1 MRYPTL
7 FPGSKSFP
15 FFCTSMVGMSLE
27 NTIGVTS
34 EIGALQRIIIHSPD
48 GGIGKIV
55 PSKFKDWLY
64 DDTVYLKQMRR
75 EYNDYVKLLLYFLD
89 PGKLELIKACE
100 ATQKDDEQFDCFKP
114 GHPDYFN
121 SDKVLDV
128 EYLLAKVL
136 QNEHLRDRIIAAV
149 CATEGCSYAIEKELC
164 NISDEHQLAKV
175 LITGTLPQS
184 RKRGVQFIFQPLP
197 NLIFTRD
204 ISIVINDHIL
214 LSKAATEARERE
226 SLLMRYIVFHQLLT
240 ENPNNVIEINES
252 SDFFLL
258 DEVHKNERKT
268 SLEGGDIMMIAP
280 NHLLVGCSERTT
292 VSAINKIIH
301 AVFKR
306 NTGIEK
312 VSVIK
317 IPSQRAIMHIDT
329 VFTHVRRDVWV
340 LFGRFS
346 EELIH
351 ERNQRKFS
359 YYSDMAYSDETFEGV
374 EIFRFFKARN
384 EAYNP
389 SADYRQDVLF
399 KGLEDLL
406 RNISIKDF
414 GVPENEVKIIYSGN
428 NIFPYDER
436 EQWTDS
442 CNLLAL
448 KDGVAIAYDRNEETL
463 NAFQENGFTVIK
475 TTELFTKFEKG
486 ELKPD
491 TVKNTIITL
500 PSNELSRARGGA
512 HCMSLPLLRKPIL

>member
-1 MRYPTL
+1 MT
-7 FPGSKSFP
+7 
-15 FFCTSMVGMSLE
+15 LE
-27 NTIGVTS
+27 NSISVSS
-34 EIGALQRIIIHSPD
+34 EIGTLERIIIHSPD

-64 DDTVYLKQMRR
+64 DDTVYLKQMRK
-75 EYNDYVKLLLYFLD
+75 EYNEYVKLLLYFLD
-89 PGKLELIKACE
+89 PGKIEDIRNCE
-100 ATQKDDEQFDCFKP
+100 MEQKDDRQLDCFKP
-114 GHPDYFN
+114 GHASYFN

-128 EYLLAKVL
+128 EFLLAKVL
-136 QNEHLRDRIIAAV
+136 RNTAIRERIIAAV
-149 CATEGCSYAIEKELC
+149 CATEGCSFAIEKQLC
-164 NISDEHQLAKV
+164 NITDEHQLAKT
-175 LITGTLPQS
+175 LITGTLPQQDS
-184 RKRGVQFIFQPLP
+184 QQSVQFVFQPLP

-204 ISIVINDHIL
+204 ISVVINNHVL

-226 SLLMRYIVFHQLLT
+226 SLLMRYIVFHELLT
-240 ENPNNVIEINES
+240 DDQNRVIEINES

-258 DEVHKNERKT
+258 DEAHQVERKT

-292 VSAINKIIH
+292 ISAINKIIH

-312 VSVIK
+312 ISVVK

-329 VFTHVRRDVWV
+329 VFTHVRKDVWV

-346 EELIH
+346 EQLIH

-374 EIFRFFKARN
+374 EIFRFYKPKSDG
-384 EAYNP
+384 YNP
-389 SADYRQDVLF
+389 SADYRQDVIF

-436 EQWTDS
+436 EQWTDA

-448 KDGVAIAYDRNEETL
+448 KNGVAIAYDRNEETL
-463 NAFQENGFTVIK
+463 KAFQENGFTVIK
-475 TTELFTKFEKG
+475 TSDLFAKFESG
-486 ELKPD
+486 ELTPD
-491 TVKNTIITL
+491 TVTDTIITL

-512 HCMSLPLLRKPIL
+512 HCMSLPLLRKTALS

>member
-1 MRYPTL
+1 MAE
-7 FPGSKSFP
+7 S
-15 FFCTSMVGMSLE
+15 
-27 NTIGVTS
+27 NTIGVSS
-34 EIGALQRIIIHSPD
+34 EIGTLQRIIIHSPD

-75 EYNDYVKLLLYFLD
+75 EYNEYVKLLLYFLD
-89 PGKLELIKACE
+89 PQKMEHINACQ
-100 ATQKDDEQFDCFKP
+100 AAQPGVDQFDCFKP

-121 SDKVLDV
+121 SNKVLDV
-128 EYLLAKVL
+128 EFLLAKVL
-136 QNEHLRDRIIAAV
+136 GNKDVRERMIAAV
-149 CATEGCSYAIEKELC
+149 CATEGCSYEVENKLR
-164 NISDEHQLAKV
+164 NISNEYQLAKV

-184 RKRGVQFIFQPLP
+184 KRQNTQFIFQPLP

-204 ISIVINDHIL
+204 ISIVINDHVL

-226 SLLMRYIVFHQLLT
+226 SLLMRYIVFHELFTNLQS
-240 ENPNNVIEINES
+240 NVIEINES

-258 DEVHKNERKT
+258 DDAHQHNRKT

-292 VSAINKIIH
+292 ISAINKIIH
-301 AVFKR
+301 ELFK
-306 NTGIEK
+306 NKTGIEK
-312 VSVIK
+312 ISVVK

-329 VFTHVRRDVWV
+329 VFTHVRKDVWV

-351 ERNQRKFS
+351 NRNQRKFS
-359 YYSDMAYSDETFEGV
+359 YYSDMAYSDETYEGV
-374 EIFRFFKARN
+374 EIFRFYKAAN
-384 EAYNP
+384 DPYHPA
-389 SADYRQDVLF
+389 SDYRQDIVF

-414 GVPENEVKIIYSGN
+414 GIPENEVKIIYSGN

-448 KDGVAIAYDRNEETL
+448 KNGVAIAYDRNEETL
-463 NAFQENGFTVIK
+463 NGFRENGFTVI
-475 TTELFTKFEKG
+475 TTNELFTRFESG
-486 ELKPD
+486 ELTPD
-491 TVKNTIITL
+491 DVKDTIIIL
-500 PSNELSRARGGA
+500 PSHELSRARGGA
-512 HCMSLPLLRKPIL
+512 HCMSLPLLRKPVTE

>member
-1 MRYPTL
+1 MPD
-7 FPGSKSFP
+7 
-15 FFCTSMVGMSLE
+15 E
-27 NTIGVTS
+27 NNIRVDS
-34 EIGALQRIIIHSPD
+34 ELGTLQRIIIHSPD

-64 DDTVYLKQMRR
+64 DDTVFLKQMRK

-89 PGKLELIKACE
+89 PDKIEHINSFEKKHG
-100 ATQKDDEQFDCFKP
+100 DDSQLDCFKP
-114 GHPDYFN
+114 GHTAYFN

-128 EYLLAKVL
+128 EYLLAKIL
-136 QNEHLRDRIIAAV
+136 RNDHLRDRIISSV
-149 CATEGCSYAIEKELC
+149 CATEGCSYAIEKQLC
-164 NISDEHQLAKV
+164 DIDNVHELAKL
-175 LITGTLPQS
+175 LITGVLPQKDT
-184 RKRGVQFIFQPLP
+184 RKVQFIFQPLP

-204 ISIVINDHIL
+204 ISIVINNHIL

-226 SLLMRYIVFHQLLT
+226 SLLMRYIVYHELFTRKQ
-240 ENPNNVIEINES
+240 ENVIEINES

-258 DEVHKNERKT
+258 DDEQQHERKT

-280 NHLLVGCSERTT
+280 NHLLVGCSARTT
-292 VSAINKIIH
+292 PSAVNKIIH
-301 AVFKR
+301 AIFSN

-312 VSVIK
+312 ISVIK
-317 IPSQRAIMHIDT
+317 IPGQRAIMHIDT

-346 EELIH
+346 EVLMQ
-351 ERNQRKFS
+351 ERNQQKYS
-359 YYSDMAYSDETFEGV
+359 YYHRLADSGETFEGV
-374 EIFRFFKARN
+374 KISRFFKPEN
-384 EAYNP
+384 ESYNP
-389 SADYRQDVLF
+389 AANYRQDIMF

-414 GVPENEVKIIYSGN
+414 DVPENEVKIIYSGN

-463 NAFQENGFTVIK
+463 QAFKESGFSVK
-475 TTELFTKFEKG
+475 KAQELFEQFESRRLMP
-486 ELKPD
+486 EA
-491 TVKNTIITL
+491 VKDTIIIL

-512 HCMSLPLLRKPIL
+512 HCMSLPLLRKALPV

>member
-1 MRYPTL
+1 MI
-7 FPGSKSFP
+7 
-15 FFCTSMVGMSLE
+15 E
-27 NTIGVTS
+27 NNIGVSS
-34 EIGALQRIIIHSPD
+34 EIGTLRRIIIHSPD

-89 PGKLELIKACE
+89 PEKIALVNEHEKSAN
-100 ATQKDDEQFDCFKP
+100 DDKQIDCFKP
-114 GHPDYFN
+114 GHPNYFN
-121 SDKVLDV
+121 SNAVLDV
-128 EYLLAKVL
+128 EFLLAKVL
-136 QNEHLRDRIIAAV
+136 RNSNVRDRIIAAV
-149 CATEGCSYAIEKELC
+149 CATEGCSYAIEKQMC
-164 NISDEHQLAKV
+164 SITDEHQLAKT

-184 RKRGVQFIFQPLP
+184 RGRDVQFIFQPLP

-204 ISIVINDHIL
+204 ISIVINNHIL

-226 SLLMRYIVFHQLLT
+226 SLLMRYIVHHELLSDAQ
-240 ENPNNVIEINES
+240 NNVIEISES

-258 DEVHKNERKT
+258 DEVHQNERKT

-306 NTGIEK
+306 ETGIEK
-312 VSVIK
+312 ISVVK

-329 VFTHVRRDVWV
+329 VFTHVRKDVWV

-346 EELIH
+346 EELMH
-351 ERNQRKFS
+351 KRNSRKFS

-374 EIFRFFKARN
+374 EIFRFNKPKD
-384 EAYNP
+384 EAYNAA
-389 SADYRQDVLF
+389 ADYRQDIIF

-414 GVPENEVKIIYSGN
+414 GVSHNDVKIIYSGN

-436 EQWTDS
+436 EQWTDA

-463 NAFQENGFTVIK
+463 QGFRENGFAVIK
-475 TTELFTKFEKG
+475 TTDLFAQFEEGK
-486 ELKPD
+486 LSPD
-491 TVKNTIITL
+491 DVKNTIITL

-512 HCMSLPLLRKPIL
+512 HCMSLPLLRSSIK

>member
-1 MRYPTL
+1 M
-7 FPGSKSFP
+7 
-15 FFCTSMVGMSLE
+15 TSE
-27 NTIGVTS
+27 NTIGVSS
-34 EIGALQRIIIHSPD
+34 EIGTLQRILIHSPD

-64 DDTVYLKQMRR
+64 DDTVFLKQMRK

-89 PGKLELIKACE
+89 PQKINEINACQ
-100 ATQKDDEQFDCFKP
+100 ASQDGDEQLDCFKP

-136 QNEHLRDRIIAAV
+136 KNEALRDKIIAAV
-149 CATEGCSYAIEKELC
+149 CATEGCSYAIEKVLC
-164 NISDEHQLAKV
+164 NITNEHQLAKV

-204 ISIVINDHIL
+204 ISIVINDYIL

-226 SLLMRYIVFHQLLT
+226 CLLMRYIVFHQLLT
-240 ENPNNVIEINES
+240 GNQNNVIEINES

-258 DEVHKNERKT
+258 DDAHQHERKT

-301 AVFKR
+301 AVLKN

-312 VSVIK
+312 ISVVK

-329 VFTHVRRDVWV
+329 VFTHVRKDVWV

-351 ERNQRKFS
+351 ERNQHKFS

-374 EIFRFFKARN
+374 EIFRFYKSKN
-384 EAYNP
+384 DAYNP
-389 SADYRQDVLF
+389 AADYRQDVVF

-414 GVPENEVKIIYSGN
+414 GVAENDVKIIYSGN

-463 NAFQENGFTVIK
+463 NSFRENGFSIIK
-475 TTELFTKFEKG
+475 TSDLFAKFESKKLSP
-486 ELKPD
+486 EEV
-491 TVKNTIITL
+491 TNTIITL

-512 HCMSLPLLRKPIL
+512 HCMSLPLLRKPVLS

>member
-1 MRYPTL
+1 
-7 FPGSKSFP
+7 
-15 FFCTSMVGMSLE
+15 MSVE
-27 NTIGVTS
+27 NTIGVSS
-34 EIGALQRIIIHSPD
+34 EIGTLQRIIIHSPD

-64 DDTVYLKQMRR
+64 DDTVYLKQMRK

-89 PGKLELIKACE
+89 PEKIEEINACS
-100 ATQKDDEQFDCFKP
+100 AQQTGDEQLDCFKP
-114 GHPDYFN
+114 GHADYFN
-121 SDKVLDV
+121 SDRVLDV
-128 EYLLAKVL
+128 EFLLAKVL
-136 QNEHLRDRIIAAV
+136 RNPHLREKIIAAV
-149 CATEGCSYAIEKELC
+149 CATEGCSYAVEKEMC
-164 NISDEHQLAKV
+164 NITNEHQLAKL
-175 LITGTLPQS
+175 LITGTLPES
-184 RKRGVQFIFQPLP
+184 RKRGVHFIFQPLP

-204 ISIVINDHIL
+204 ISIVINDHVL

-226 SLLMRYIVFHQLLT
+226 SLLMRYIVFHELLT
-240 ENPNNVIEINES
+240 EQQEHVIEINES

-258 DEVHKNERKT
+258 DDVHQHERKT

-301 AVFKR
+301 AVLKR

-312 VSVIK
+312 ISVVK

-329 VFTHVRRDVWV
+329 VFTHVRKDVWV

-351 ERNQRKFS
+351 QRNQRKFS

-374 EIFRFFKARN
+374 EIFRFYKARN

-389 SADYRQDVLF
+389 AADYRQDVVF

-406 RNISIKDF
+406 RNVSIKDF

-463 NAFQENGFTVIK
+463 NAFRENGFTVIK
-475 TTELFTKFEKG
+475 TSDLFAKFESK
-486 ELKPD
+486 ELTPED
-491 TVKNTIITL
+491 VKNTIIIL

>member
-1 MRYPTL
+1 MPD
-7 FPGSKSFP
+7 
-15 FFCTSMVGMSLE
+15 E
-27 NTIGVTS
+27 NNIQVRS
-34 EIGALQRIIIHSPD
+34 ELGTLQRIIIHSPD

-64 DDTVYLKQMRR
+64 DDTVFLKQMRR
-75 EYNDYVKLLLYFLD
+75 EYNAYVKLLLYFLD
-89 PGKLELIKACE
+89 PDKIAHINSFERQR
-100 ATQKDDEQFDCFKP
+100 TDDCQLDCFKP
-114 GHPDYFN
+114 GHPAYFN

-136 QNEHLRDRIIAAV
+136 RNNHLRDRIIASV
-149 CATEGCSYAIEKELC
+149 CAIEGCSYAIEKQLC
-164 NISDEHQLAKV
+164 DIEDVHELAKL
-175 LITGTLPQS
+175 LITGVLPQKNT
-184 RKRGVQFIFQPLP
+184 RRVEFIFQPLP

-204 ISIVINDHIL
+204 ISIVIGNHIL

-226 SLLMRYIVFHQLLT
+226 SLLMRYIVYHELFTDKQDD
-240 ENPNNVIEINES
+240 VIEINES

-258 DEVHKNERKT
+258 DDEQQHERKT

-280 NHLLVGCSERTT
+280 NHLIVGCSERTT
-292 VSAINKIIH
+292 PSAVNKIVH
-301 AVFKR
+301 AVFKY

-329 VFTHVRRDVWV
+329 VFTHVRKDVWV

-346 EELIH
+346 EVLQQ
-351 ERNQRKFS
+351 ERNQQKYS
-359 YYSDMAYSDETFEGV
+359 YYHRLADSDETFEAV
-374 EIFRFFKARN
+374 KIFRFYKPFN
-384 EAYNP
+384 ENYNP
-389 SADYRQDVLF
+389 AANYRQDIIF
-399 KGLEDLL
+399 KGMEDLL

-414 GVPENEVKIIYSGN
+414 DIPENEVKIIYSGN

-463 NAFQENGFTVIK
+463 KAFKENGFSIK
-475 TTELFTKFEKG
+475 GAQELFDQFEKG
-486 ELKPD
+486 QLTPAA
-491 TVKNTIITL
+491 VKNTIVIL

-512 HCMSLPLLRKPIL
+512 HCMSLPLLRTDVPL

>member
-1 MRYPTL
+1 MP
-7 FPGSKSFP
+7 
-15 FFCTSMVGMSLE
+15 LE
-27 NTIGVTS
+27 NMIGVSS
-34 EIGALQRIIIHSPD
+34 EIGTLQRILIHSPD

-64 DDTVYLKQMRR
+64 DDTVYLKQMRK

-89 PGKLELIKACE
+89 TEKIALIKKCE
-100 ATQKDDEQFDCFKP
+100 ARQKDDEQLDCFKP
-114 GHPDYFN
+114 GHTDYFN
-121 SDKVLDV
+121 SDKVLDI

-136 QNEHLRDRIIAAV
+136 KNEHLRDRIIAAV
-149 CATEGCSYAIEKELC
+149 CATEGCSYAIEKKLC
-164 NISDEHQLAKV
+164 GIENEHHLAKT
-175 LITGTLPQS
+175 LITGTLPQNE
-184 RKRGVQFIFQPLP
+184 KHNVQFIFQPLP

-204 ISIVINDHIL
+204 ISIVINNHIL

-226 SLLMRYIVFHQLLT
+226 SLLMRYIVFHELLT
-240 ENPNNVIEINES
+240 NRQTDVIEINES

-258 DEVHKNERKT
+258 DDVHQHERKT

-301 AVFKR
+301 AMYKN

-312 VSVIK
+312 ISVIK

-329 VFTHVRRDVWV
+329 VFTHVRKDVWV

-374 EIFRFFKARN
+374 EIFRFFKAKN
-384 EAYNP
+384 ESYNP
-389 SADYRQDVLF
+389 SADYRQDVIF

-414 GVPENEVKIIYSGN
+414 GVPVNDVKIVYSGN

-436 EQWTDS
+436 EQWTDA

-463 NAFQENGFTVIK
+463 NGFRENGFTVIK
-475 TTELFTKFEKG
+475 TSDLFALFESGKLTPA
-486 ELKPD
+486 E
-491 TVKNTIITL
+491 VKNTIITL

-512 HCMSLPLLRKPIL
+512 HCMSLPLSRHPIV

>member
-1 MRYPTL
+1 MQRAAVSFQNL
-7 FPGSKSFP
+7 FASFAAIIT
-15 FFCTSMVGMSLE
+15 CMTI
-27 NTIGVTS
+27 NNNIGVSS

-89 PGKLELIKACE
+89 PEKIALINACE
-100 ATQKDDEQFDCFKP
+100 KQTSGDKQLDCFKP
-114 GHPDYFN
+114 GHPSYFN
-121 SDKVLDV
+121 SDAVLDV
-128 EYLLAKVL
+128 EYMLAKVL
-136 QNEHLRDRIIAAV
+136 KHSAVRDRIIAAV
-149 CATEGCSYAIEKELC
+149 CATESCSYAIEKQLC
-164 NISDEHQLAKV
+164 SITNEHQLART
-175 LITGTLPQS
+175 LITGTLPQNS
-184 RKRGVQFIFQPLP
+184 GRDVQFIFQPLP

-204 ISIVINDHIL
+204 ISIVINNHIL

-226 SLLMRYIVFHQLLT
+226 SLLMRYIVYHELFNETQ
-240 ENPNNVIEINES
+240 NNVIEINES

-258 DEVHKNERKT
+258 DEVHKSERKT

-306 NTGIEK
+306 QTGIEK
-312 VSVIK
+312 ISVIK

-329 VFTHVRRDVWV
+329 VFTHVRTDVWV

-351 ERNQRKFS
+351 ERNSHKFS

-374 EIFRFFKARN
+374 EIFRFYKPKG
-384 EAYNP
+384 EAYN
-389 SADYRQDVLF
+389 AATDYRQDVIF

-414 GVPENEVKIIYSGN
+414 GVAPNDVRIIYSGN

-436 EQWTDS
+436 EQWTDA

-463 NAFQENGFTVIK
+463 QGFRENGFTVIK
-475 TTELFTKFEKG
+475 TTELFARFEEG
-486 ELKPD
+486 NLTPAD
-491 TVKNTIITL
+491 VKNTIITL

-512 HCMSLPLLRKPIL
+512 HCMSLPLLRKSII

>member
-1 MRYPTL
+1 MT
-7 FPGSKSFP
+7 F
-15 FFCTSMVGMSLE
+15 E
-27 NTIGVTS
+27 NNIGVGS

-75 EYNDYVKLLLYFLD
+75 EYNHYVKLLLYFLD
-89 PGKLELIKACE
+89 PGKIDEIKACE
-100 ATQKDDEQFDCFKP
+100 ESENNGEQLDCFKP
-114 GHPDYFN
+114 GHPKYFN
-121 SDKVLDV
+121 SNAVLDV
-128 EYLLAKVL
+128 EHLLAKVL
-136 QNEHLRDRIIAAV
+136 RTEHLRDKIIASV
-149 CATEGCSYAIEKELC
+149 CATEGCSYAIEKEMC
-164 NISDEHQLAKV
+164 NIADVNELAKV
-175 LITGTLPQS
+175 LITGTLPHQH
-184 RKRGVQFIFQPLP
+184 GGNVQFIFQPLP

-226 SLLMRYIVFHQLLT
+226 SLLMRYIVFHELLT
-240 ENPNNVIEINES
+240 SDQSKVIEINES

-258 DEVHKNERKT
+258 DEVHKSSRKT

-306 NTGIEK
+306 ETGIEK
-312 VSVIK
+312 VSVVK

-329 VFTHVRRDVWV
+329 VFTHVRKDVWV

-351 ERNQRKFS
+351 ERNQHKFS

-374 EIFRFFKARN
+374 EIFRFYKNKNA
-384 EAYNP
+384 AYNP
-389 SADYRQDVLF
+389 AADYRQDVIF
-399 KGLEDLL
+399 KGLEALL
-406 RNISIKDF
+406 RNISIEDF
-414 GVPENEVKIIYSGN
+414 GVAENDVTIIYSGN

-463 NAFQENGFTVIK
+463 NSFRQHGFTVVTTSDLFAQFENK
-475 TTELFTKFEKG
+475 TLTPEA
-486 ELKPD
+486 
-491 TVKNTIITL
+491 VKNTIITL
-500 PSNELSRARGGA
+500 PSHELSRARGGA

>member
-1 MRYPTL
+1 MA
-7 FPGSKSFP
+7 
-15 FFCTSMVGMSLE
+15 LE
-27 NTIGVTS
+27 NTIGISS
-34 EIGALQRIIIHSPD
+34 EIGILERIVIHSPD

-75 EYNDYVKLLLYFLD
+75 EYNEYVKLLLYFLD
-89 PGKLELIKACE
+89 PEKIDLIKRCE
-100 ATQKDDEQFDCFKP
+100 ETQKDDKQLDCFKP
-114 GHPDYFN
+114 GNASYFN

-128 EYLLAKVL
+128 EFLLAKVL
-136 QNEHLRDRIIAAV
+136 RNTSIRDRIIAAV
-149 CATEGCSYAIEKELC
+149 CATEGCSYAVEKQLC
-164 NISDEHQLAKV
+164 NITNEHQLAKT
-175 LITGTLPQS
+175 LITGTLPQQDS
-184 RKRGVQFIFQPLP
+184 QKNTQFVFQPLP

-204 ISIVINDHIL
+204 ISVVINNHIL

-226 SLLMRYIVFHQLLT
+226 SLLMRYIVFHELLT
-240 ENPNNVIEINES
+240 DDPDSVIEINES

-258 DEVHKNERKT
+258 DDAHQVERRT

-306 NTGIEK
+306 RTGIEK
-312 VSVIK
+312 ISVIK

-329 VFTHVRRDVWV
+329 VFTHVRKDVWV

-346 EELIH
+346 EQLIH

-374 EIFRFFKARN
+374 EIFRFYKAKS

-389 SADYRQDVLF
+389 SADYRQDVIF

-414 GVPENEVKIIYSGN
+414 SVPENDVKIIYSGN

-436 EQWTDS
+436 EQWTDA

-448 KDGVAIAYDRNEETL
+448 KNGVAIAYDRNEETL
-463 NAFQENGFTVIK
+463 NAFRDHGFSVIK
-475 TTELFTKFEKG
+475 TSDLFAAFESG
-486 ELKPD
+486 ELTPQS
-491 TVKNTIITL
+491 VKDTIIIL

-512 HCMSLPLLRKPIL
+512 HCMSLPLLRKPVLS

>member
-1 MRYPTL
+1 MT
-7 FPGSKSFP
+7 FTNNIS
-15 FFCTSMVGMSLE
+15 VG
-27 NTIGVTS
+27 S

-75 EYNDYVKLLLYFLD
+75 EYNHYVKLLLYFLD
-89 PGKLELIKACE
+89 PEKISEINACE
-100 ATQKDDEQFDCFKP
+100 ATETKEEQLDCFKP
-114 GHPDYFN
+114 GHPKYFN
-121 SDKVLDV
+121 SNAVLEV

-136 QNEHLRDRIIAAV
+136 QNQLLRDKIIAAV

-164 NISDEHQLAKV
+164 NISDEHILAKV
-175 LITGTLPQS
+175 LITGTLPQQ
-184 RKRGVQFIFQPLP
+184 RGGNVQFIFQPLP

-204 ISIVINDHIL
+204 ISIVINNHIL

-226 SLLMRYIVFHQLLT
+226 SLLMRYIVFHELLT
-240 ENPNNVIEINES
+240 DKQNNVIEINES

-258 DEVHKNERKT
+258 DDAHQNERKT
-268 SLEGGDIMMIAP
+268 TLEGGDIMMIAP
-280 NHLLVGCSERTT
+280 NHLLLGCSERTT

-301 AVFKR
+301 AVFKN
-306 NTGIEK
+306 NTGVEK
-312 VSVIK
+312 VSVVK

-329 VFTHVRRDVWV
+329 VFTHVRKDVWV

-351 ERNQRKFS
+351 QRNQRKFS

-374 EIFRFFKARN
+374 EIFRFYKPEN

-389 SADYRQDVLF
+389 AADYRQDVIF

-414 GVPENEVKIIYSGN
+414 GVAENDVTIIYSGN

-463 NAFQENGFTVIK
+463 NSFREHGFTII
-475 TTELFTKFEKG
+475 TTSDLFARFENQT
-486 ELKPD
+486 LTPQA
-491 TVKNTIITL
+491 VKNTIITL

-512 HCMSLPLLRKPIL
+512 HCMSLPLLRKTLL

>member
-1 MRYPTL
+1 MA
-7 FPGSKSFP
+7 
-15 FFCTSMVGMSLE
+15 LE
-27 NTIGVTS
+27 TTIGVSS
-34 EIGALQRIIIHSPD
+34 EIGTLERILIHSPD

-64 DDTVYLKQMRR
+64 DDTVYLKQMRK
-75 EYNDYVKLLLYFLD
+75 EYNEYVKLLLYFLD
-89 PGKLELIKACE
+89 PQKIEVIKQCE
-100 ATQKDDEQFDCFKP
+100 KEQKGDKQLDCFKP
-114 GHPDYFN
+114 GHTSYFN

-128 EYLLAKVL
+128 EFVLAKVL
-136 QNEHLRDRIIAAV
+136 RNAAIRSRIIAAV
-149 CATEGCSYAIEKELC
+149 CATEGCSYAIEKQLC
-164 NISDEHQLAKV
+164 SIEDEHQLAKT
-175 LITGTLPQS
+175 LITGTLPQQDAQQN
-184 RKRGVQFIFQPLP
+184 VQFIFQPLP

-204 ISIVINDHIL
+204 ISVVINNHIL

-226 SLLMRYIVFHQLLT
+226 SLLMRYIVFHELLT
-240 ENPNNVIEINES
+240 DEQNNVIEINES

-258 DEVHKNERKT
+258 DEAHQVERKT

-312 VSVIK
+312 ISVVK

-329 VFTHVRRDVWV
+329 VFTHVRKDVWV

-346 EELIH
+346 EQLIH

-374 EIFRFFKARN
+374 EIFRFYKAKGDT
-384 EAYNP
+384 YNP
-389 SADYRQDVLF
+389 SADYRQDIIF

-414 GVPENEVKIIYSGN
+414 GVPENDVKIIYSGN

-436 EQWTDS
+436 EQWTDA

-448 KDGVAIAYDRNEETL
+448 KNGVAIAYDRNEETL
-463 NAFQENGFTVIK
+463 KAFAENGFAVIK
-475 TTELFTKFEKG
+475 TSDLFARFESG
-486 ELKPD
+486 ELTPEA
-491 TVKNTIITL
+491 VKNTIIIL

-512 HCMSLPLLRKPIL
+512 HCMSLPLLRKTTLS